1 MKSGPASKA
10 LDKYWR
16 HGFVLE
22 LVVLDCVVLLI
33 CAFDVFRFWLG
44 GHAFSAAVGVAV
56 EKLREGQG
64 AAVTAAVLLF
74 FVVGLP
80 MIVALIASL
89 PAIHERWPKL
99 FLPRSGEVVATHLL
113 FSILVASF
121 TAIAIAME
129 VLAGYE
135 NNEGLKYGFRSSWLG
150 IVFLGQPLWASY
162 ISPIIRKFF
171 IRLPHEKE
179 PLSKVAKEIITEEPL
194 ESQHVA

>member
-1 MKSGPASKA
+1 MKSGPVTKT
-10 LDKYWR
+10 LNKYWR
-16 HGFVLE
+16 AGFVIE
-22 LVVLDCVVLLI
+22 LIFLDGLALLI

-44 GHAFSAAVGVAV
+44 GHSFSSALNVAT
-56 EKLREGQG
+56 EKAREGEG

-99 FLPRSGEVVATHLL
+99 FLPRSGDVVATHLL
-113 FSILVASF
+113 FSVLVASF

-135 NNEGLKYGFRSSWLG
+135 NNDGLKYGFRSSWLG

-162 ISPIIRKFF
+162 VSPIIRKFF

-179 PLSKVAKEIITEEPL
+179 PLSKVAKEIITEEPF

>member
-1 MKSGPASKA
+1 MKSGPVSNA
-10 LDKYWR
+10 LNKYWR
-16 HGFVLE
+16 AGFVIE
-22 LVVLDCVVLLI
+22 LIFLDAVALLI

-44 GHAFSAAVGVAV
+44 GHSFPSAVNVAI
-56 EKLREGQG
+56 EKLREGEG

-80 MIVALIASL
+80 MILALIASL

-99 FLPRSGEVVATHLL
+99 FHPRSGEVVATHLL
-113 FSILVASF
+113 FSVLVASF

-135 NNEGLKYGFRSSWLG
+135 NNDGLKYGFRSSWLG
-150 IVFLGQPLWASY
+150 LVFLGQPLWASY
-162 ISPIIRKFF
+162 IFPIIRKFF

-179 PLSKVAKEIITEEPL
+179 PLSKVAKEIITEEPF
-194 ESQHVA
+194 EQHVA

>member
-1 MKSGPASKA
+1 MKSPVSKT
-10 LDKYWR
+10 LNKYWR
-16 HGFVLE
+16 AGFVIE
-22 LVVLDCVVLLI
+22 LIFLDAIALLI

-44 GHAFSAAVGVAV
+44 GHSFSSAVNVAT
-56 EKLREGQG
+56 EKLREGEG

-80 MIVALIASL
+80 MIVTLIASL

-162 ISPIIRKFF
+162 VSPIIRKFF

-179 PLSKVAKEIITEEPL
+179 PLSKVTKEIITEEPF